1 MCLERTSKVCETRR
15 HTSSGTTYLPALSD
29 TRLESSIM
37 NGQTAIV
44 LFVNRGEIVILNSRL
59 HKVAAHSPRC

>member
-1 MCLERTSKVCETRR
+1 MSKNVKVRKIRR
-15 HTSSGTTYLPALSD
+15 HTASGTAYLPARSD

-37 NGQTAIV
+37 NGQTTIM
-44 LFVNRGEIVILNSRL
+44 LSVNRGEIVILNSRL